1 MDLPLGWIF
10 RMLIGC
16 GVAGLVALAVLLAT
30 ENAAHAAPPNY
41 TQADIGD
48 LDYHVVVGRPIR
60 PANPVDAAITR
71 GLPAR
76 YGHLPHGQILFGS
89 FLTVTN
95 PSGTPMPS
103 AARIELR
110 DDDGTTY
117 HPIPMPA
124 SNPYFYRPATIP
136 PGKTVPRDD
145 ASADNLAAGGRMLLF
160 RVPAA
165 RYRNG
170 AVFELVVH
178 TSGGTRSVEV

>member
-1 MDLPLGWIF
+1 MDLPLGWIV
-10 RMLIGC
+10 RMLLGC
-16 GVAGLVALAVLLAT
+16 AVAGLVAVAVLLAT

-41 TQADIGD
+41 TQADIGG
-48 LDYHVVVGRPIR
+48 LEYHAVVGRPIH
-60 PANPVDAAITR
+60 PGNPVDAAITR

-76 YGHLPHGQILFGS
+76 DRHLPHGQILFGG

-95 PSGTPMPS
+95 SSRTPTPS

-117 HPIPMPA
+117 QPIPMPA
-124 SNPYFYRPATIP
+124 SNPYAYRPATIRP
-136 PGKTVPRDD
+136 SETVPRDD
-145 ASADNLAAGGRMLLF
+145 RAADNLAAGGRMLLF

-165 RYRNG
+165 RYRDG

-178 TSGGTRSVEV
+178 TGAGIRTVEV